1 MSLGD
6 HPHARGLPRWTRQAR
21 ADHRIIP
28 ARAGF
33 TGSELFPASL
43 GGDHPRS
50 RGVYPAFFTWAVTV
64 PGSSPLA
71 RGLLDLHGDSDV
83 LVRIIPARA
92 GFTKRAAAHRR
103 TTQDHPR
110 SRGVYW
116 SMLGAS
122 SACGGS
128 SPLARGLLSG
138 EGRVQDVAGII
149 PARAGFTSDRP
160 DNPSFNW
167 DHPRSREVYE
177 NPLPWPHSPNGSS
190 PLARGL
196 RRPSYRSSTGNPDHP
211 RSRGVYHRPLPAK
224 RVRVGSSPLARGLR
238 VGAVRRQCGD
248 GIIPAR
254 AGFTLQA
261 RLEGRHERDHPRS
274 RGVYAHVNLGGLVK
288 VGSSPLA
295 RGLRLRVVDGGED
308 GRIIP
313 ARAGFTR
320 TRTDAEPTAWDH
332 PRSRGVYAHVNL
344 GGLVKVGSS
353 PLARGLRLRVVDG
366 GEDGRIIPARAGFT
380 LVARHREVNRKDHP
394 RSRGVYKHRSF
405 LCPSRV
411 GSSPLARGLL
421 QPHYSAP
428 THWRIIPARA
438 GFTHISTIWLSTA
451 PDHPRSRGVYKDVR
465 GR

>member
-128 SPLARGLLSG
+128 SPLARGLHSG

-167 DHPRSREVYE
+167 DHPRSREVY
-177 NPLPWPHSPNGSS
+177 LFLTASRAACAGSS

-196 RRPSYRSSTGNPDHP
+196 REPVAVASFPERIIPARAGFTPPKLPVVHRKSGSSPLARGLPQAASREAGPCWIIPARAGFTRGGGSPTVWGRDHP
-211 RSRGVYHRPLPAK
+211 RSRGVYTTSSARRAA
-224 RVRVGSSPLARGLR
+224 RAGSSPLARGLR
-238 VGAVRRQCGD
+238 PCQ
-248 GIIPAR
+248 
-254 AGFTLQA
+254 
-261 RLEGRHERDHPRS
+261 PRWP
-274 RGVYAHVNLGGLVK
+274 R
-288 VGSSPLA
+288 
-295 RGLRLRVVDGGED
+295 E

-313 ARAGFTR
+313 ARAGFT
-320 TRTDAEPTAWDH
+320 A
-332 PRSRGVYAHVNL
+332 PRR
-344 GGLVKVGSS
+344 
-353 PLARGLRLRVVDG
+353 
-366 GEDGRIIPARAGFT
+366 
-380 LVARHREVNRKDHP
+380 
-394 RSRGVYKHRSF
+394 
-405 LCPSRV
+405 
-411 GSSPLARGLL
+411 
-421 QPHYSAP
+421 
-428 THWRIIPARA
+428 
-438 GFTHISTIWLSTA
+438 
-451 PDHPRSRGVYKDVR
+451 
-465 GR
+465 

>member
-1 MSLGD
+1 MGD

-167 DHPRSREVYE
+167 DHPRSREVY
-177 NPLPWPHSPNGSS
+177 LFLTASRAACAGSS

-196 RRPSYRSSTGNPDHP
+196 REPVAVASFPERIIPARAGFTPP
-211 RSRGVYHRPLPAK
+211 KLPVVHRK
-224 RVRVGSSPLARGLR
+224 SGSSPLARGLPQAASR
-238 VGAVRRQCGD
+238 EAGPCW
-248 GIIPAR
+248 IIPAR
-254 AGFTLQA
+254 AGFT
-261 RLEGRHERDHPRS
+261 RGGGSPTVWGRDHPRS
-274 RGVYAHVNLGGLVK
+274 RGVYNNL
-288 VGSSPLA
+288 
-295 RGLRLRVVDGGED
+295 
-308 GRIIP
+308 
-313 ARAGFTR
+313 
-320 TRTDAEPTAWDH
+320 
-332 PRSRGVYAHVNL
+332 
-344 GGLVKVGSS
+344 
-353 PLARGLRLRVVDG
+353 
-366 GEDGRIIPARAGFT
+366 
-380 LVARHREVNRKDHP
+380 
-394 RSRGVYKHRSF
+394 
-405 LCPSRV
+405 
-411 GSSPLARGLL
+411 
-421 QPHYSAP
+421 
-428 THWRIIPARA
+428 
-438 GFTHISTIWLSTA
+438 
-451 PDHPRSRGVYKDVR
+451 
-465 GR
+465 